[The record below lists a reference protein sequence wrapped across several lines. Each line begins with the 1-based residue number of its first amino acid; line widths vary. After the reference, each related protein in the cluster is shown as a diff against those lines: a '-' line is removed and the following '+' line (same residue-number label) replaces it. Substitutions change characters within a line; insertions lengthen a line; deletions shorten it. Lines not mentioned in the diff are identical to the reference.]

1 MPGLHIRVRRSQ
13 TAAEAPLPP
22 SARISLAARLAHNPD
37 LARRVAAFYARLRA
51 LPRHAR
57 RRLMRR
63 ARLSLAGAALM
74 LALSSVALGMTLAE
88 PQKTI
93 DVAAGEVA
101 LFDNGVCSLIEAI
114 QNANN
119 KTSGRP
125 NDDCAGG
132 NPDGADTI
140 NLANNS
146 FYMLTEA
153 IVTSVE
159 GPNGLPW
166 ITSEVTLNGN
176 KATIWRNDDY
186 GYFRILAVGKKG
198 DLRLKD
204 VSITGGRLKYES
216 YYDGDGILNQGI
228 LTITNAR
235 VYNNFGDGV
244 WSGTDDE
251 GATLTVRN
259 STIEQNYDHG
269 LIVQGG
275 YGSVYSSTV
284 EDNTGSG
291 LIAMNGAS
299 VTVVNSTMTQNWAAY
314 SAGGISVESGSTIYV
329 DNSTIAHNHAQY
341 AGGGIEVW
349 NGGSASIHNTI
360 VSGNDA
366 EYGDE
371 VYVYS
376 GNVYA
381 TGSIF
386 GHAGQTQADAFYGF
400 SPGGSNLNA
409 TQGGQSIPLTT
420 IVNSYTGNYG
430 GPTLTLALPSNSPA
444 IDRAPSN
451 TCDGSSLVNNVD
463 QRGYGRNV
471 NGSGGTSAN
480 ECDVGAFEYLSQPA
494 TDTPTPTATTTTTPT
509 HTRTPIPSITPTPTP
524 TRTLTPTTTTTPTR
538 TLTPTATRT
547 LTPTP
552 TGTVKA
558 TLTPTPTTTTT
569 SPGTSTP
576 TATSTT
582 PITITS
588 TPPAKT
594 TAIVYLPAALHM
606 TCWPS
611 LNEIEPND
619 TPRQANGPLCSDREV
634 IGLPNDRRDIFTL
647 RAAAGPIT
655 VELMNHVGAG
665 VQLHLYF
672 EEIDEDSRVG
682 YDGDVEEGNYRIDAE
697 GPSTGI
703 YYIVIINP
711 NSSNSTPYRLR
722 ATFSMVE

>member
-1 MPGLHIRVRRSQ
+1 MPGLHVRVRRFQ
-13 TAAEAPLPP
+13 TAAETPLPP
-22 SARISLAARLAHNPD
+22 SARVSLATRLAHNPE

-74 LALSSVALGMTLAE
+74 LALSGVALGVTRAE
-88 PQKTI
+88 PQNTI
-93 DVAAGEVA
+93 NVAAGEVA

-132 NPDGADTI
+132 DPAGADTI

-166 ITSEVTLNGN
+166 ITGEVTLNGN

-198 DLRLKD
+198 NLRLKD
-204 VSITGGRLKYES
+204 VSITGGRLQYES

-284 EDNTGSG
+284 EDNSGSG
-291 LIAMNGAS
+291 LFATTGAS
-299 VTVVNSTMTQNWAAY
+299 VTVVNSTITRNRAAY
-314 SAGGISVESGSTIYV
+314 SAGGITVGNNSTVYIG
-329 DNSTIAHNHAQY
+329 NSTIAHNHAQY

-349 NGGSASIHNTI
+349 NGGFASIHNTI

-376 GNVYA
+376 GGVYA
-381 TGSIF
+381 ANSIF
-386 GHAGQTQADAFYGF
+386 GHAGQTQANAFYGF

-420 IVNSYTGNYG
+420 IVSSYTGNYG

-451 TCDGSSLVNNVD
+451 SCDGSSLANNVD

-480 ECDVGAFEYLSQPA
+480 ECDVGAFEYLAQPA
-494 TDTPTPTATTTTTPT
+494 TDTPTPTATATTTPT
-509 HTRTPIPSITPTPTP
+509 RTHTPTPTPTPTRTSTPTRTPIPSITPSPTP
-524 TRTLTPTTTTTPTR
+524 TRTTTPTR
-538 TLTPTATRT
+538 T
-547 LTPTP
+547 PTP
-552 TGTVKA
+552 TVTVTA

-576 TATSTT
+576 TPT
-582 PITITS
+582 ITITS
-588 TPPAKT
+588 TPPAEAK
-594 TAIVYLPAALHM
+594 ALVYLPAAIM
-606 TCWPS
+606 MCWPS

-619 TPRQANGPLCSDREV
+619 TQSQANGALCPGREV
-634 IGLPNDRRDIFTL
+634 VGQPNDRRDIFTL
-647 RAAAGPIT
+647 KASAGSIT
-655 VELMNHVGAG
+655 VELIDHVGAG

-682 YDGDVEEGNYRIDAE
+682 YDGDVEGGIYRIYKE
-697 GPSTGI
+697 GLSAGV
-703 YYIVIINP
+703 YYIVIVNP
-711 NSSNSTPYRLR
+711 NPPDPTPYRLR
-722 ATFSMVE
+722 ATFSMAE

>member
-1 MPGLHIRVRRSQ
+1 MPGLHVRVRRFQ
-13 TAAEAPLPP
+13 TAAETPLPP
-22 SARISLAARLAHNPD
+22 SARISLAVRLAHNPD

-74 LALSSVALGMTLAE
+74 LALSGVALGLTLAE

-204 VSITGGRLKYES
+204 VSITGGRLEPEYQ
-216 YYDGDGILNQGI
+216 YYLNGDGILNQGI

-235 VYNNFGDGV
+235 IYTNFGHGV
-244 WSGTDDE
+244 WSGTDDQ
-251 GATLTVRN
+251 GATLTVRD
-259 STIEQNYDHG
+259 STIEQNHDHG
-269 LIVQGG
+269 LFVQGG

-284 EDNTGSG
+284 EDNGGSG
-291 LIAMNGAS
+291 LFATNGAN
-299 VTVVNSTMTQNWAAY
+299 VTMVNSTITHNWAAY
-314 SAGGISVESGSTIYV
+314 SAGGISVGSNSTVYIG
-329 DNSTIAHNHAQY
+329 NSTIAHNYAQY
-341 AGGGIEVW
+341 TGGGLDVW
-349 NGGSASIHNTI
+349 NGGFASIHNTI
-360 VSGNDA
+360 VSGNSAD
-366 EYGDE
+366 YGDE

-376 GNVYA
+376 AGAYA
-381 TGSIF
+381 AGSIF

-409 TQGGQSIPLTT
+409 TQGGQSVPLTT
-420 IVNSYTGNYG
+420 IVSSYTGNYG

-451 TCDGSSLVNNVD
+451 SCDGSSLANNVD

-480 ECDVGAFEYLSQPA
+480 ECDVGAFEYLAQPA
-494 TDTPTPTATTTTTPT
+494 TDTPTPTPTATTTTTPT

-524 TRTLTPTTTTTPTR
+524 T
-538 TLTPTATRT
+538 PTA
-547 LTPTP
+547 
-552 TGTVKA
+552 TVKA

-576 TATSTT
+576 TPT
-582 PITITS
+582 ITITS
-588 TPPAKT
+588 TPPAEAK
-594 TAIVYLPAALHM
+594 ALVYLPAAIM
-606 TCWPS
+606 ICWPS
-611 LNEIEPND
+611 LNEIESND
-619 TPRQANGPLCSDREV
+619 VQSQANGPLCSGREV
-634 IGLPNDRRDIFTL
+634 VGLPNDRRDIFTL

-655 VELMNHVGAG
+655 VELMSHVGAG

-682 YDGDVEEGNYRIDAE
+682 YDGDVEGGIYRIYKE
-697 GPSTGI
+697 GLSAGV
-703 YYIVIINP
+703 YYIVIVNP
-711 NSSNSTPYRLR
+711 NPPDPTPYRLR
-722 ATFSMVE
+722 ATFSMAE